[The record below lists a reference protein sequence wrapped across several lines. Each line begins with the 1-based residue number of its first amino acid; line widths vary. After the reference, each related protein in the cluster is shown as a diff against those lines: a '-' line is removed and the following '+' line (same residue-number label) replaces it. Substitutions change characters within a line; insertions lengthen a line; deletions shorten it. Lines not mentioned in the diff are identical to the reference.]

1 MHNSLTPKRD
11 RSGRFVMDEEFTEM
25 VKLSLQ
31 IKDNYFKNLKAEQ
44 TQECW
49 EKCNCKKSEK

>member
-1 MHNSLTPKRD
+1 
-11 RSGRFVMDEEFTEM
+11 MDEEFTEM